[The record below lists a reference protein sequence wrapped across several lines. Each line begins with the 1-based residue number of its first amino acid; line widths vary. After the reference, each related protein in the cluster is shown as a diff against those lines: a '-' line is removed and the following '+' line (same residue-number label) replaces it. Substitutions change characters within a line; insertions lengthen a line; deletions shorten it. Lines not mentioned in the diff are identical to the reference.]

1 MVVLVFV
8 LSMNALR
15 RPARSGTEAFLY
27 FKRIDGNPFVR
38 YAYFVD
44 ISHNTKRVQMETKQS
59 DMMGG
64 LAKGLR
70 VIEAF
75 TVETPR
81 LSISEAASISGLDR
95 ATTRRC
101 LLTLFEHGYC
111 AYDGKYFTVTPRV
124 LRLGTGCLASMPLP
138 RIVQPWLDELSE
150 KIGQSTSVAI
160 LDEGE
165 IVYVARAAQR
175 KVMSI
180 TLMPGSRL
188 PAYCTSMGRV
198 LLASLPEGDARALLE
213 GFPMT
218 ARTRYTLIDP
228 EAVGQ
233 EIAKVRRQGYACVD
247 QEVEI
252 GLRSIAVQLKNARG
266 SVVAALNTGLPASD
280 EPMSAIVEKFLRP
293 LKEVRKELTGI
304 LS

>member
-1 MVVLVFV
+1 
-8 LSMNALR
+8 
-15 RPARSGTEAFLY
+15 
-27 FKRIDGNPFVR
+27 
-38 YAYFVD
+38 
-44 ISHNTKRVQMETKQS
+44 METKQS

-75 TVETPR
+75 TADTPR
-81 LSISEAASISGLDR
+81 LSISEAASITGLDR

-101 LLTLFEHGYC
+101 LLTLAEHGYC
-111 AYDGKYFTVTPRV
+111 AYDGKFFTVTPRV

-138 RIVQPWLDELSE
+138 RIVQPWLDQLSE
-150 KIGQSTSVAI
+150 RIGQSTSVAI
-160 LDEGE
+160 LDEDE

-188 PAYCTSMGRV
+188 PAYCTSMGRIM
-198 LLASLPEGDARALLE
+198 LAALPEDRAHDILASR
-213 GFPMT
+213 PMM
-218 ARTRYTLIDP
+218 ARTPHTLTDLQALMR
-228 EAVGQ
+228 ELERA
-233 EIAKVRRQGYACVD
+233 RRQGFASVD

-252 GLRSIAVQLKNARG
+252 GLRSIAVPLRNARG
-266 SVVAALNTGLPASD
+266 VVVAALNTGLPVSP
-280 EPMSAIVEKFLRP
+280 ETMSAIIEKYFDP
-293 LKEVRKELTGI
+293 LSLMAKELSGI

>member
-1 MVVLVFV
+1 
-8 LSMNALR
+8 
-15 RPARSGTEAFLY
+15 
-27 FKRIDGNPFVR
+27 
-38 YAYFVD
+38 
-44 ISHNTKRVQMETKQS
+44 METKQS

-75 TVETPR
+75 TADTPR
-81 LSISEAASISGLDR
+81 LSISEAATITGLDR

-101 LLTLFEHGYC
+101 LLTLAENGYC
-111 AYDGKYFTVTPRV
+111 AYDGKFFTVTPRV

-138 RIVQPWLDELSE
+138 RIVQPWLDQLSE
-150 KIGQSTSVAI
+150 RIGQSTSVAI
-160 LDEGE
+160 LDESE

-180 TLMPGSRL
+180 ALMPGSRL

-198 LLASLPEGDARALLE
+198 MLAALHEDRAREVLNAA
-213 GFPMT
+213 PMN
-218 ARTRYTLIDP
+218 ARTSFTLTDIDNVMK
-228 EAVGQ
+228 ELEQ
-233 EIAKVRRQGYACVD
+233 VRRQGFASVD

-252 GLRSIAVQLKNARG
+252 GLRSIAVPLKNARG
-266 SVVAALNTGLPASD
+266 NVVAALNTGLPVSPDTMPALID
-280 EPMSAIVEKFLRP
+280 RYLEPLLQVSG
-293 LKEVRKELTGI
+293 ELSRI